1 MKIKKEFPLMSIGGK
16 IVKSI
21 IYSSICVFD
30 NYQGGVF
37 DGIFY

>member
-1 MKIKKEFPLMSIGGK
+1 MSNGGK

-21 IYSSICVFD
+21 IYSISICVYE

>member
-1 MKIKKEFPLMSIGGK
+1 MSIGGK

-21 IYSSICVFD
+21 IYSSSICVFD

>member
-1 MKIKKEFPLMSIGGK
+1 VKIKKEFPLMSIGGK

-21 IYSSICVFD
+21 IYSISICAFD

-37 DGIFY
+37 